1 MAQKATVAHEAESEN
16 GGAKRLLEA
25 ALCLFSQKG
34 YDGASVREIIEEAG
48 VTRPVLYYHFKNK
61 EDLFRQLVRK
71 HLSEMVEEF
80 DAVVR
85 RVTGCKAR
93 LESLIC
99 GVFERAERNV
109 DVVRLLV
116 HVIFS
121 PPGQVENMSSE
132 PLLQERFFRLVEIMR
147 DGLDS
152 GELSGEDPEALAL
165 AFNAL
170 MDFHVMAKS
179 RFPGITLTPE
189 LGKALVDLFFE
200 GAGPGGA
207 VRVPLLRPYQDDLKS
222 EFSGAE

>member
-1 MAQKATVAHEAESEN
+1 MAQKASLVHEAGPSNGSE
-16 GGAKRLLEA
+16 KRLLEA
-25 ALCLFSQKG
+25 ALSLFSRKG

-71 HLSEMVEEF
+71 HLSEMVDEF
-80 DAVVR
+80 EAVLH
-85 RVTGCKAR
+85 RVAGCKDR
-93 LESLIC
+93 LEGLIC
-99 GVFERAERNV
+99 GVFEQAERSV

-121 PPGQVENMSSE
+121 PPGQVANMSSE
-132 PLLQERFFRLVEIMR
+132 PLLQERFWRVVQIMR
-147 DGLDS
+147 DGLEH
-152 GELSGEDPEALAL
+152 GELTGEDPEALAL

-189 LGKALVDLFFE
+189 LGKALVDLFLQ

-207 VRVPLLRPYQDDLKS
+207 VRVPLVRPYEDDLQG